1 MNEQLNRKRRQDWN
15 ETAGQTVVVKASE
28 AEPTP
33 APLPPVVPHLDPNKA
48 LPQDFP
54 ALGILLDA
62 GIKTAGHAR
71 LVFGLDAVTVEQIK
85 AALK

>member
-15 ETAGQTVVVKASE
+15 ETAVVKVSE